1 MGTELRSAQIMSVG
15 MYVPERVLTNVDLEK
30 MVDTTD
36 EWIVTHSGIRE
47 RHLCADDEASSDMAV
62 AAARVA
68 MDKAGVGPEDIDL
81 VIVATVTGDHQFPA
95 TANIVQ
101 QKLGIEGATAFD
113 LAAACTGFVCAV
125 ATAAQYIATG
135 QCETALVIAA
145 EALSRFT
152 NWEDRSTCVLFGD
165 GAGAAVMGPCEPGH
179 GLLGFRLISDGAGA
193 ELLKI
198 VAGGSRKPLDIEA
211 FQKNEHLI
219 SMNGHEVFRRAV
231 RGMADVAIEAI
242 ERAGIQAEDLACV
255 VPHQANIRIIEAL
268 MKRLRLPMERAA
280 VNIDRY
286 GNTSAASIPIALCE
300 AVESGRIKEGDAVL
314 LVGFGAGLTL
324 AGAVLRW

>member
-1 MGTELRSAQIMSVG
+1 MGAELRSARISGVG
-15 MYVPERVLTNVDLEK
+15 MYVPERVLTNFDLEK

-47 RHLCADDEASSDMAV
+47 RHLCADHEACSDMAIQ
-62 AAARVA
+62 AARSA
-68 MDKAGVGPEDIDL
+68 MARAGVGPEDIEL
-81 VIVATVTGDHQFPA
+81 LIVATVTGDMQFPA

-101 QKLGIEGATAFD
+101 EKLGIQGAVAFD
-113 LAAACTGFVCAV
+113 LAAACTGFVCGMG
-125 ATAAQYIATG
+125 TAAQFIATG
-135 QCETALVIAA
+135 QCETALVIGA

-152 NWEDRSTCVLFGD
+152 DWEDRSTCVLFGD
-165 GAGAAVMGPCEPGH
+165 AAGAAVMTPCGPGQ
-179 GLLGFRLISDGAGA
+179 GLLGFRLISDGTGA

-198 VAGGSRKPLDIEA
+198 TAGGSRKPLDAEA
-211 FQKNEHLI
+211 LRNHEHLI
-219 SMNGHEVFRRAV
+219 CMNGHEIFRQAV
-231 RGMADVAIEAI
+231 RGMADVALSAI
-242 ERAGIQAEDLACV
+242 ERAGIKPEDIHCV

-268 MKRLRLPMERAA
+268 MKRLELPMERAI

-286 GNTSAASIPIALCE
+286 GNTSSASIPIALFE
-300 AVESGRIKEGDAVL
+300 ALEAGRIREGDVVL